1 MFTGIIKYKGQ
12 FISLIKKRSKYFL
25 TISTNQKITQKE
37 IGTSISVNGICLTLI
52 RAKMLKNKYLIMFYL
67 SPETLR
73 LSNLRFLKKHE
84 HVNIEKSLKFGDE
97 IAGHFVQGHVDDC
110 SSISKIYIKQGS
122 WYIHVKYKHKFK
134 KYIIKKG
141 SIAING
147 VSLTIVSITKKY
159 FELVIIPHSLKLTNL
174 INLKKNDKVNV
185 EYDVIL
191 KYLNRKKI

>member
-1 MFTGIIKYKGQ
+1 MFTGIIKYKAK
-12 FISLIKKRSKYFL
+12 FISLNKNKSKYFL
-25 TISTNQKITQKE
+25 TLSTTQKFTNKE
-37 IGTSISVNGICLTLI
+37 IGTSISINGICLTLI
-52 RAKMLKNKYLIMFYL
+52 KAKKLKNKYLIVFYL

-73 LSNLRFLKKHE
+73 LSNLRFLKKNE
-84 HVNIEKSLKFGDE
+84 HINIEKSLRFGDE

-110 SSISKIYIKQGS
+110 SSISKINIKQGS

-185 EYDVIL
+185 EFDIIL
-191 KYLNRKKI
+191 KYLNRQKI